1 MQSRYL
7 HPRIFNSIIL
17 IALAF
22 SACDDFV
29 DIDPPRTALVQ
40 ETVFESDATATAAVL
55 DIYHQLRTGAFA
67 SGSLYSVSYLG
78 TLLSDEQQDYYV
90 GTPESMVQYQQFNSN
105 QLEEDNGIIFTLWA
119 DLYKTIYKCNAV
131 MGGLAASNGMS
142 PATKLQLEGEARFI
156 RAFCYFYLVNLWG
169 DVPLLLSTDYRVNS
183 KAGRTNIDD
192 VYTRILDDLAIAKN
206 QLPETFSS
214 FSNTRVRATKWA
226 AIALLARTYVY
237 REAWANAEAEATALI
252 SNTELFSLPELS
264 TVFSANSNEAILQW
278 WSNQRTLERGTF
290 RFFDVPVLG
299 AIREEF
305 AESFESEDMRRSTW
319 IQASQANYLYA
330 AKYTANTAAQFSTP
344 LRLAELYL
352 IRAEARAQQ
361 ENFAGAREDLN
372 AIRSRAGLAQLDTD
386 EKEELLLAVELERR
400 SELFTEWGHRWLDLK
415 RTHRAMNVLGVLKP
429 SLTIERLL
437 LPLPESELRTN
448 AGLKD
453 SQNPGY

>member
-1 MQSRYL
+1 
-7 HPRIFNSIIL
+7 
-17 IALAF
+17 
-22 SACDDFV
+22 
-29 DIDPPRTALVQ
+29 
-40 ETVFESDATATAAVL
+40 
-55 DIYHQLRTGAFA
+55 
-67 SGSLYSVSYLG
+67 
-78 TLLSDEQQDYYV
+78 
-90 GTPESMVQYQQFNSN
+90 
-105 QLEEDNGIIFTLWA
+105 
-119 DLYKTIYKCNAV
+119 